1 MRGKKHKHNK
11 SHHNST
17 HKEDKFL
24 YGHGHVYL
32 SLLIILILCLAMLI
46 SCKTKNKANQDQSL
60 PVSAVKVLKLDLP
73 WQLEYP
79 ALVSAS
85 LEVEVRAQVGGILLA
100 RNFQEGSFIKQG
112 IPLFQIDET
121 DYALAVK
128 SAEGQYK
135 QAKSA
140 YENNLLTF
148 NRVKQLM
155 PSNAVSRQDYDNAYA
170 NYLSSKA
177 QMEIAASDLESAKV
191 NLAYTTVQAPIS
203 GIAGESNQT
212 VGNLINV
219 NQILTTIQQIDPL
232 YINFSMPAEDFYALS
247 SAYEKGTLEFTSKD
261 SAPLSV
267 EIILPSGETYEN
279 IGQIIYFAGSEDGNT
294 SSINIKAQVSN
305 PLNQKILL
313 PKQFVRVK
321 LHGANYKNAIVIPTS
336 AILQTTKGNLV
347 YTIENGKAKANFIEM
362 QSQGNIAIVTKGLS
376 EGQTVVSGGLI
387 KIREGLPLK
396 PEYETFDPI
405 QKPIINTEKQ
415 QKGTAALDALLQ
427 KYQPNSEQDIRTQA
441 KKQADN
447 KNKQMMTGGNL

>member
-1 MRGKKHKHNK
+1 MRGRKKKNK
-11 SHHNST
+11 DTLHHN
-17 HKEDKFL
+17 HKKDKL
-24 YGHGHVYL
+24 LHWHVYL
-32 SLLIILILCLAMLI
+32 SILIILVLCFAMLI
-46 SCKTKNKANQDQSL
+46 GCKTKNKANQSDAL
-60 PVSAVKVLKLDLP
+60 PVSAVKVLKLNLP

-85 LEVEVRAQVGGILLA
+85 LEVEVRAQVGGILQA

-112 IPLFQIDET
+112 MPLFQIDET
-121 DYALAVK
+121 DYALTVK

-135 QAKSA
+135 QAKST

-191 NLAYTTVQAPIS
+191 NLEYTTVQAPIS
-203 GIAGESNQT
+203 GIAGQSSQT
-212 VGNLINV
+212 AGNLINV
-219 NQILTTIQQIDPL
+219 NQVLTTIQQIDPL
-232 YINFSMPAEDFYALS
+232 YINFSIPAEDFYALS
-247 SAYEKGTLEFTSKD
+247 SAYENGTLEFAAKD

-294 SSINIKAQVSN
+294 SSINIKAQVEN
-305 PLNQKILL
+305 PLNQRVLL

-321 LHGANYKNAIVIPTS
+321 LHGANYKNAIVIPIS
-336 AILQTTKGNLV
+336 AILQTAKGNLV

-362 QSQGNIAIVTKGLS
+362 QSQGNIAIVTKGLT
-376 EGQTVVSGGLI
+376 EGQTIVSGGLI

-396 PEYETFDPI
+396 PEYETFAPI
-405 QKPIINTEKQ
+405 QKPVINTEKQ
-415 QKGTAALDALLQ
+415 QNGTAALDALLQ
-427 KYQPNSEQDIRTQA
+427 KYQPRSEQDIRTKAQ
-441 KKQADN
+441 KQADKQN
-447 KNKQMMTGGNL
+447 KKMMSGGNL

>member
-1 MRGKKHKHNK
+1 MRGRKTKHKLRR
-11 SHHNST
+11 NSV
-17 HKEDKFL
+17 HKEDKL
-24 YGHGHVYL
+24 LHGHVYL
-32 SLLIILILCLAMLI
+32 SILIILILCLAMI
-46 SCKTKNKANQDQSL
+46 MGCKTKNKANQNEGL
-60 PVSAVKVLKLDLP
+60 PVSAVKVLKLNLP

-85 LEVEVRAQVGGILLA
+85 LEVEVRAQVGGILQA

-112 IPLFQIDET
+112 MPLFQIDET

-135 QAKSA
+135 QAKSS

-212 VGNLINV
+212 AGNLINV

-247 SAYEKGTLEFTSKD
+247 SAYEKGTLEFAAKD

-279 IGQIIYFAGSEDGNT
+279 IGQIIYFAGFEDGNT
-294 SSINIKAQVSN
+294 SSINIKAQVAN
-305 PLNQKILL
+305 PLNQKVLL

-347 YTIENGKAKANFIEM
+347 YTI
-362 QSQGNIAIVTKGLS
+362 
-376 EGQTVVSGGLI
+376 
-387 KIREGLPLK
+387 
-396 PEYETFDPI
+396 
-405 QKPIINTEKQ
+405 
-415 QKGTAALDALLQ
+415 
-427 KYQPNSEQDIRTQA
+427 
-441 KKQADN
+441 
-447 KNKQMMTGGNL
+447 

>member
-1 MRGKKHKHNK
+1 MRGRKTKHKLR
-11 SHHNST
+11 HNSA

-24 YGHGHVYL
+24 HGHGHVYL
-32 SLLIILILCLAMLI
+32 SILIIIILCLAMI
-46 SCKTKNKANQDQSL
+46 MGCKTKNKSGQDNGL
-60 PVSAVKVLKLDLP
+60 PVSAVKVLKLNLP

-85 LEVEVRAQVGGILLA
+85 LEVEVRAQVGGILQA

-112 IPLFQIDET
+112 TPLFQIDET

-135 QAKSA
+135 QAKST
-140 YENNLLTF
+140 YENNSLTF

-170 NYLSSKA
+170 NYLSAKA

-203 GIAGESNQT
+203 GIAGQGNQT
-212 VGNLINV
+212 AGNLINV
-219 NQILTTIQQIDPL
+219 NQVLTTIQQIDPL
-232 YINFSMPAEDFYALS
+232 YINFSMPAQDFYALS
-247 SAYEKGTLEFTSKD
+247 SAYEKGTLEFSAKD

-294 SSINIKAQVSN
+294 SSINIKAQVAN
-305 PLNQKILL
+305 PLNQKVLM

-347 YTIENGKAKANFIEM
+347 YTIEDGKAKANFVEM
-362 QSQGNIAIVTKGLS
+362 QSQGNIAIVTKGLT
-376 EGQTVVSGGLI
+376 EGQSVISGGLI
-387 KIREGLPLK
+387 KIREGMTVK

-405 QKPIINTEKQ
+405 QKHIVNTDKQ
-415 QKGTAALDALLQ
+415 QNGTAALDALLQ
-427 KYQPNSEQDIRTQA
+427 KYQPSSEQDIRTQA
-441 KKQADN
+441 QKQTD
-447 KNKQMMTGGNL
+447 KQNKQMMAGGSL

>member
-1 MRGKKHKHNK
+1 MRGRKNKHKNKLHNK
-11 SHHNST
+11 
-17 HKEDKFL
+17 HKTDKFL
-24 YGHGHVYL
+24 HGHIYL
-32 SLLIILILCLAMLI
+32 SILIIIVLCLAMI
-46 SCKTKNKANQDQSL
+46 MGCKTKNKSNQNAGL
-60 PVSAVKVLKLDLP
+60 PVSAVKVLELNLP

-85 LEVEVRAQVGGILLA
+85 LEVEVRAQVGGILQA

-112 IPLFQIDET
+112 TPLFQIDET

-135 QAKSA
+135 QAKST

-191 NLAYTTVQAPIS
+191 NLAYTSVHAPIS
-203 GIAGESNQT
+203 GIVGESNQT
-212 VGNLINV
+212 AGNLINV
-219 NQILTTIQQIDPL
+219 NQVLTTIQQIDPL

-247 SAYEKGTLEFTSKD
+247 SAYEKGTLEFAAKD

-294 SSINIKAQVSN
+294 SSINIKAQVTN
-305 PLNQKILL
+305 PLNQRVLL

-347 YTIENGKAKANFIEM
+347 YTIEDGKAKANFIEM
-362 QSQGNIAIVTKGLS
+362 QSQGNIAIVTKGLKD
-376 EGQTVVSGGLI
+376 GQTIVSGGLI
-387 KIREGLPLK
+387 KIREGMPLK

-405 QKPIINTEKQ
+405 QKHIINFEKQ
-415 QKGTAALDALLQ
+415 QNGTAALDALLQ
-427 KYQPNSEQDIRTQA
+427 KYQPRSEQDIRTNAQ
-441 KKQADN
+441 KKTDAQ
-447 KNKQMMTGGNL
+447 NKQIIAGGNL